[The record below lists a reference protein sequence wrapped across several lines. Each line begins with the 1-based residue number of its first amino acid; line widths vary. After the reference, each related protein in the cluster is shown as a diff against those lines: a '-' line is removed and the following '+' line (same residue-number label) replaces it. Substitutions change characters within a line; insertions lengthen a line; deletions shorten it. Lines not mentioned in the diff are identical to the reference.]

1 MAQWLRTLLVP
12 VDDLGSLQNAIDWAK
27 KKAKVERENV
37 VIYPKP
43 DMNFVKLMGSI
54 NESVLF
60 KLLSA
65 DDPAALGEEAVFVLQ
80 NMFDRDMVMAR
91 MYPFEVKL

>member
-1 MAQWLRTLLVP
+1 
-12 VDDLGSLQNAIDWAK
+12 
-27 KKAKVERENV
+27 
-37 VIYPKP
+37 
-43 DMNFVKLMGSI
+43 MNFVKLMGSI